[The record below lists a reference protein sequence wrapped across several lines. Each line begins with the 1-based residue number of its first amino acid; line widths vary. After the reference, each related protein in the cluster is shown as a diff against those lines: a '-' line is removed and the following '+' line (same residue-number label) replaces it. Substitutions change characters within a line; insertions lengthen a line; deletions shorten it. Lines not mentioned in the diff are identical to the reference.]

1 MRPSFQPVANDVA
14 LKCLPT
20 REDRSV
26 VRCSI
31 QLSYGRKNPI
41 LPKKT
46 PSNAAVTCCF
56 TCMVGN
62 FISRRHDGREG
73 LTIFA
78 SSRRQTLESA
88 FVLLLVADK
97 RSRRRESAH
106 RQWETAEKLKSKSGY
121 ATIGDIIERYQSHAE
136 DRPPTI
142 RNNISALRMLV
153 RTVRGGDPDLR
164 SFEFSLAQIP
174 HRLYGYVNYRY

>member
-62 FISRRHDGREG
+62 FISRRHGGRER

-78 SSRRQTLESA
+78 SSHRQTLESA
-88 FVLLLVADK
+88 HCCSLRTNIVAAAK
-97 RSRRRESAH
+97 ACMGNG
-106 RQWETAEKLKSKSGY
+106 K
-121 ATIGDIIERYQSHAE
+121 
-136 DRPPTI
+136 PP
-142 RNNISALRMLV
+142 RN
-153 RTVRGGDPDLR
+153 
-164 SFEFSLAQIP
+164 
-174 HRLYGYVNYRY
+174 